1 MFRSLRLLPALMVL
15 ALLAQGA
22 SAQEPPPDPQPP
34 PDQPAPDR
42 PPPPPDQPPPDQPPP
57 DRPPP
62 DRPPP
67 GKPPAPEWNPE
78 SPGVTVEVED
88 AEQEARVRAQLER
101 IRELRPRDPEREK
114 QSVERLEDLPPDS
127 FSPLLAPRQT
137 VLRLTLEEAVG
148 LALEN
153 NPDYLV
159 ALLQARSAA
168 EGVPE
173 AHGAFD
179 PVLGL
184 EASYTE
190 GRPPFFSSNPFS
202 GLPPGL
208 VVSSFDSFRVS
219 GTLSKR
225 FLLGTQV
232 NFTISDQRQKTEN
245 QFSLNPAY
253 TPRLQVE
260 LVQPLLRGFGIEVN
274 RTPIDLAENFSLQQ
288 DATLAQVYAD
298 AVLAVEQAYWN
309 VVSAE
314 ETLRSQERSLSSA
327 VKFLDD
333 QRRRREVGAA
343 ADLDVII
350 AQAGVAQRR
359 EGVIVAENAVEARR
373 DELLRMVRPSDDPTK
388 WDLFLVPLELPY
400 VLPEPVMSVPQSVER
415 ARARRPDHWLS
426 LLQVESAKRTASLRH
441 NEALPALDA
450 FASFGEEGLGGQ
462 DHNAWSS
469 LGSGRFYSWTVGVRV
484 NMPLFLRSERARAR
498 AADIDVDTAQAR
510 LRATEANLVV
520 DVRRAIRDVHTS
532 KARIDAA
539 RANRILAAR
548 RLRATR
554 TQVEH
559 GTAVPRDVLD
569 DLAAL
574 AQAESSEI
582 LTYVNYRLALSA
594 VLRAEGTILDRWL
607 QKLDPRVRRALER
620 APYQDE

>member
-1 MFRSLRLLPALMVL
+1 MLRSLRLLPALIAL

-22 SAQEPPPDPQPP
+22 PAQEPPPDQPP
-34 PDQPAPDR
+34 PEAPAPEAPPPDR
-42 PPPPPDQPPPDQPPP
+42 PPPPPDQPPPGKPPT
-57 DRPPP
+57 
-62 DRPPP
+62 
-67 GKPPAPEWNPE
+67 PPAPEWNPE

-88 AEQEARVRAQLER
+88 PEQEARVRAQLER

-114 QSVERLEDLPPDS
+114 STVERLASQPPDA

-137 VLRLTLEEAVG
+137 VLRLTLEEAIG

-179 PVLGL
+179 PVVGG
-184 EASYTE
+184 EVSYTE
-190 GRPPFFSSNPFS
+190 GRPPFFSANPFS

-208 VVSSFDSFRVS
+208 VVASFDRTQAQL
-219 GTLSKR
+219 TLSKR

-232 NFTISDQRQKTEN
+232 NFQIGNQRQQTEN
-245 QFSLNPAY
+245 QFNLNPSYSPA
-253 TPRLQVE
+253 LNVE

-288 DATLAQVYAD
+288 DATLAQVYGD

-359 EGVIVAENAVEARR
+359 EGVIVAENGVEARR
-373 DELLRMVRPSDDPTK
+373 DELLRLVRPSEDPTK
-388 WDLFLVPLELPY
+388 WDLFLVPLDLPY
-400 VLPEPVMSVPQSVER
+400 LLPEPVISVTRSVER
-415 ARARRPDHWLS
+415 ARTRRPDHWLS
-426 LLQVESAKRTASLRH
+426 QLQVESARKTATLRH

-450 FASFGEEGLGGQ
+450 FASLGQEGLGGQ
-462 DHNAWSS
+462 DHEAWSAV
-469 LGSGRFYSWTVGVRV
+469 GSGRFYSWTVGVRV

-498 AADIDVDTAQAR
+498 AADIDVDTALAR

-582 LTYVNYRLALSA
+582 VAYVNYRLALSA
-594 VLRAEGTILDRWL
+594 VQRAEGTILDRWL
-607 QKLDPRVRRALER
+607 ERLDPRVRRALER
-620 APYQDE
+620 APFQDD